1 MSVYYTWTCVFN
13 CIICTDKILM
23 WVGNICIIFVPKN
36 ILNLNVIKHIEPLQ
50 KCFYFLWYICLHYIF
65 TLHNVIRNLL
75 FHTEPDAVSSN
86 CLYCWQNTFSD
97 LCFAKIP
104 PTALIA
110 MQCTCY
116 EAGKCENKLYKVCT
130 LMYTYELFLRQIY
143 CFYIHNTSSI
153 ILYLHSEIQQPVL
166 KFILNP
172 STYTIHQSQF
182 GIIIQ
187 KFNNFL

>member
-1 MSVYYTWTCVFN
+1 
-13 CIICTDKILM
+13 M

-75 FHTEPDAVSSN
+75 FPQSLMLCLQFVCIADKTLLAIYVLQKYHQLLLLQCNAHVMKQVNVKTNYIKCAHSCIHT
-86 CLYCWQNTFSD
+86 
-97 LCFAKIP
+97 
-104 PTALIA
+104 
-110 MQCTCY
+110 M
-116 EAGKCENKLYKVCT
+116 
-130 LMYTYELFLRQIY
+130 FLRQIN
-143 CFYIHNTSSI
+143 CFYIHNTSNI
-153 ILYLHSEIQQPVL
+153 ILYLHSKIQQPVL